1 MAMTLGPDNSHLDDP
16 VTFLFTEGSAL
27 PNGPDGRGVH
37 ITYPDRTELKGLWE
51 PVCSYD
57 REEPQLGGC
66 LSYNQQCG

>member
-1 MAMTLGPDNSHLDDP
+1 MTSGPGYPLLDDS
-16 VTFLFTEGSAL
+16 VAFLFTDGAAL
-27 PNGPDGRGVH
+27 RHGPAGRGVH